1 MRPSM
6 RLLSLDVQGAS
17 RTLYVCSVC
26 RNEARPRPIVARQF
40 LRHASNTPD
49 SLSER
54 VRRKLWG
61 TDNPPGL
68 KDPYGES
75 LLEKRFG
82 KAKAQP
88 EGETEVVTAE
98 EAAPEAEADA
108 VDQLEPGVDYE
119 PATTWEGLER
129 VGHLGGW
136 KNAPRAEVD
145 RVAAFGLKKKLRKQG
160 PLSLAAHQAAVEICL
175 MHALNKPLTSVC
187 NVAEHDKAVF
197 KMIWKTKIVPGEAGS
212 WGSALQYHSKQA
224 KEALVYIFEQIGGSQ
239 PEAVEQQQAA
249 EETAEVEEFEEAAWE
264 GEEEEVPK
272 VPFFGYQEAR
282 DKGFLTLS
290 LEDPETKFAF
300 LKRFSQLSGHFFP
313 DNIVH
318 QISTVKQAVDY
329 VQGQLNPK
337 PKKLAEIL
345 ENNDRLQS
353 LPNIKVFSKRQT
365 RLHRD
370 DEMGRRKIIEAE
382 LRSRGLLA

>member
-1 MRPSM
+1 MRPSV

-88 EGETEVVTAE
+88 EA
-98 EAAPEAEADA
+98 EAE
-108 VDQLEPGVDYE
+108 LEPGVDYE

-136 KNAPRAEVD
+136 KDVPRAEVD
-145 RVAAFGLKKKLRKQG
+145 RVGTFGLKKKLRRQG

-197 KMIWKTKIVPGEAGS
+197 KMIWKTKIVPGEAGN
-212 WGSALQYHSKQA
+212 WGSALEYHNKQA

-239 PEAVEQQQAA
+239 PEAVEQQEAA

-264 GEEEEVPK
+264 GEEEETSK
-272 VPFFGYQEAR
+272 VPFFGYQDAR
-282 DKGFLTLS
+282 DKGFLALS

-318 QISTVKQAVDY
+318 QISSVKQAVDY

-345 ENNDRLQS
+345 EKNDRLQS